1 MRSTRREQPLPH
13 ADQVLAIDEQI
24 LGIGREGLITMLA
37 RIKLRAA

>member
-1 MRSTRREQPLPH
+1 MVRHREP
-13 ADQVLAIDEQI
+13 I